1 MVVVELVVV
10 VEVDVLVVVLVG
22 LRDVVVE
29 ARVVVVPGAEVV
41 VDVLVVVVVPP
52 KSPPIEVF
60 AGDERCPTTSENDSP
75 MASSMTVTAPRLMP
89 KVSAIAAANDQW
101 RPGGRAPPRVDAGN
115 GAAGPTEIP
124 CSDAGRFRPEGGAET
139 EGAADEGGA

>member
-41 VDVLVVVVVPP
+41 VDVLVV
-52 KSPPIEVF
+52 IEVF